1 MCGLQKGSL
10 QQVHLLV
17 YMDDGAHLCTTRTK
31 PLGPSFY
38 TVVSAWDAYTQPLD
52 RTMMKAAELEIK
64 MNFHA
69 DMPLVYNYI
78 ATPLIQ
84 YFVYVEHEVVS
95 VDD

>member
-1 MCGLQKGSL
+1 MMELIYAQPGRSPWGQAS
-10 QQVHLLV
+10 
-17 YMDDGAHLCTTRTK
+17 
-31 PLGPSFY
+31 

-52 RTMMKAAELEIK
+52 RTILKAAELEIK

-69 DMPLVYNYI
+69 GMPLVYNYI
-78 ATPLIQ
+78 ASPLIQ

>member
-17 YMDDGAHLCTTRTK
+17 YMDDGTHLCTTRTK
-31 PLGPSFY
+31 PCCQAS
-38 TVVSAWDAYTQPLD
+38 TVVSAWDAYPQPLD

-64 MNFHA
+64 MKFHA
-69 DMPLVYNYI
+69 GMPLVYNYL
-78 ATPLIQ
+78 ASHLIQ

>member
-1 MCGLQKGSL
+1 MHNQDEALGAKLL
-10 QQVHLLV
+10 LWLVHG
-17 YMDDGAHLCTTRTK
+17 MHIR
-31 PLGPSFY
+31 
-38 TVVSAWDAYTQPLD
+38 TQPLD

-69 DMPLVYNYI
+69 GMPLVYNYI

>member
-17 YMDDGAHLCTTRTK
+17 YMDDGTHLCTTRTK
-31 PLGPSFY
+31 PWGQAS

-52 RTMMKAAELEIK
+52 QTMMKAAKLEIK

-69 DMPLVYNYI
+69 GMPLVYI
-78 ATPLIQ
+78 
-84 YFVYVEHEVVS
+84 
-95 VDD
+95 

>member
-17 YMDDGAHLCTTRTK
+17 L
-31 PLGPSFY
+31 Y
-38 TVVSAWDAYTQPLD
+38 TWMIELIYAQSGRIPWGQASAVVSAWDAYTQPLD
-52 RTMMKAAELEIK
+52 RTMMKGAELEIK

-69 DMPLVYNYI
+69 GMPLVYNS
-78 ATPLIQ
+78 PLIQ

-95 VDD
+95 MDD